1 MKVGYTTGVFDLFHK
16 GHVNFLKAA
25 KSFCDRLIV
34 GATTDELAKQEKN
47 ETPIINLE
55 DRIIVL
61 SACKYVDLAIPH
73 SDSDKIQTWNT
84 LKYDILLI
92 GDDWYGS
99 QSYTMFEKQLKEKG
113 VKVIYIPYTEG
124 VSTSTIQERIIQMK
138 EREGFPYQLK
148 TL

>member
-1 MKVGYTTGVFDLFHK
+1 MLLGYTTGVYDLFHT

-47 ETPIINLE
+47 KTPIINLE
-55 DRIIVL
+55 NRMAVL

-73 SDSDKIQTWNT
+73 NNSDKILVWNK
-84 LKYDILLI
+84 LKFDVLII
-92 GDDWYGS
+92 GDDWYNS
-99 QSYTMFEKQLKEKG
+99 ESYNNFEEQLKDRG

-124 VSTSTIQERIIQMK
+124 ISASSIQERILQNK
-138 EREGFPYQLK
+138 G
-148 TL
+148 